1 MNRHRRDWLHLAV
14 SIGGLAAFVALLRG
28 VRVVNPTTVAMGLL
42 VLVLVTS
49 TLARL
54 WVAVTTA
61 VVAMLAFNFFF
72 LEPVGTLT
80 IADPQNWVALLAFLS
95 AAVTTSQ
102 LSAAAQSRAREAVE
116 RRNEL
121 ARLFDLSRDV
131 LLTTE
136 SASTL
141 DALAQHIARRFELA
155 GVAVCL
161 PTRTGWRLHQGGE
174 RDMAIDEQSL
184 GVALARAGSSLEFD
198 ARQRS
203 YSGQVEVA
211 DASGNA
217 LVLTPLR
224 FGTRAI
230 GLLAAPPRMLDAGVL
245 DAVAGLTAIAVE
257 RSQLLA
263 ERKEAELVRQRADLA
278 STLLASL
285 GHDLRTPLTAIKVA
299 VSNLQDAQLP
309 EDQREAQTRLALVEL
324 DRLTRLFRD
333 LLDMARIDAA
343 AIELEHDWVTPADII
358 DAAMANLRPALEGR
372 MVEVDAEAST
382 VVRVEPRLTSTALAH
397 LLENALTYAPADR
410 PITVRGWVEPDG
422 LHLSVT
428 DRGPGL
434 DPVELEHLFE
444 RFYRGRQARQ
454 RSFGTGMG
462 LAITRGLL
470 AAEGGRVWGENVD
483 DGARFSISVSATS
496 RPASESD
503 QI

>member
-1 MNRHRRDWLHLAV
+1 MPSRRDWVHLGASV
-14 SIGGLAAFVALLRG
+14 LALAAFVALLRG
-28 VRVVNPTTVAMGLL
+28 VRVVNPTTVALGLL

-54 WVAVTTA
+54 WVAVATA

-72 LEPVGTLT
+72 LEPVGTFT
-80 IADPQNWVALLAFLS
+80 IADPRNWVALMAFLV
-95 AAVTTSQ
+95 AGVTVSQ
-102 LSAAAQSRAREAVE
+102 LSAAVQSRAREAVA

-141 DALAQHIARRFELA
+141 DALAQHIARRFELE

-161 PTRTGWRLHQGGE
+161 PAPTGWRVHQGGA
-174 RDMAIDEQSL
+174 RDIAIDQQEL
-184 GVALARAGSSLEFD
+184 GVALARAGTALEFD
-198 ARQRS
+198 ARRRS
-203 YSGQVEVA
+203 YSGQVA
-211 DASGNA
+211 ARDATGHAVS
-217 LVLTPLR
+217 LVPLR

-230 GLLAAPPRMLDAGVL
+230 GLLAAPEGELDPGVL

-263 ERKEAELVRQRADLA
+263 ERKDAELVRQRADLA
-278 STLLASL
+278 SALLASL

-299 VSNLQDAQLP
+299 ISNLQDPALP
-309 EDQREAQTRLALVEL
+309 DDQRQSQTRLAEIEL

-343 AIELEHDWVTPADII
+343 AIELEHGWVTPSDII

-372 MVEVDAEAST
+372 IVEVDAQTSR
-382 VVRVEPRLTSTALAH
+382 VVRVEPRLTSAALAH
-397 LLENALTYAPADR
+397 LLENALQYAPADR
-410 PITVRGWVEPDG
+410 PILVRGWTESDG
-422 LHLSVT
+422 LHLTVT
-428 DRGPGL
+428 DQGPGL
-434 DPVELEHLFE
+434 DPGELDHLFE
-444 RFYRGRQARQ
+444 RFYRGQRARE
-454 RSFGTGMG
+454 RSVGTGMG

-470 AAEGGRVWGENVD
+470 AAEGGRVWGENVER
-483 DGARFSISVSATS
+483 GARFSMAVPAASRPVSAE
-496 RPASESD
+496 AEE
-503 QI
+503 